1 MRAALAPHD
10 LTHVQFVLL
19 ASLWWLEDHDDQPP
33 TQARLAE
40 QAGTDPMMTSQVTRK
55 LEARDLLGRAP
66 DPIDTRARRLRLT
79 AAGRELVARALAD
92 VEAADEDCF
101 AALGNRREAFIEALA
116 ALGASPSPPAASTAI
131 GRANDEQRQR

>member
-1 MRAALAPHD
+1 MRLALAPHD

-33 TQARLAE
+33 TQTRLAE

-55 LEARDLLGRAP
+55 LEARDLLERAA
-66 DPIDTRARRLRLT
+66 DPIDSRARRLRLT
-79 AAGRELVARALAD
+79 AAGRELVARALDD
-92 VEAADEDCF
+92 VEATDEDWF

-116 ALGASPSPPAASTAI
+116 ALP
-131 GRANDEQRQR
+131 DQ